1 MRAVAAASHQG
12 KGMHP
17 AIFVLGLLAAGWMAL
32 AMTFLTRQHDATSI
46 GFAAL
51 FWIAL
56 VALVWTRWVRRPAG
70 WLMRLA
76 ATVALAMLVSAV
88 WTWTSRTDVFLDAR
102 CGCASAVAFWRL
114 LFAWAGGVGLCRL
127 LLGRALP
134 RLLRPRT
141 LREWLATLL
150 LVAWTALCGWV
161 LARNVSVEVLAA
173 SVRPL
178 LLGLGLPLLVLAA
191 IAGWIGHASRGWRRR
206 RRQAKADYLALDAAA
221 RQRILS
227 MVERAAARGPR
238 LLLYRCEGEAGWQL
252 QAPHVGGAALLP
264 ADVDWPAAADGDPA
278 VLLLQLPLPE
288 VLPAPW
294 PSRVVTVWWL
304 PSQREAV
311 VASHARDAAVAER
324 EQPVRT
330 TTDWPLEVPRQ
341 GLRAL
346 VVPALTHDPA
356 GADEDE
362 DGQDEDI
369 CALLLARDAG
379 LRRLMEAASTQ
390 PREVLARV
398 ISGDPDVDVVD
409 ACTSVLVGGAPQLI
423 QGPHAAR
430 CDRCAAPLRFLVSSG
445 DLAGGHAFGDSGI
458 VYVYGCDAHPDQCR
472 AFVDSH

>member
-1 MRAVAAASHQG
+1 
-12 KGMHP
+12 MHP

-56 VALVWTRWVRRPAG
+56 VALVWTRWVRRQAG
-70 WLMRLA
+70 WLMQLA

-114 LFAWAGGVGLCRL
+114 LLAWAGGVGLCRL
-127 LLGRALP
+127 ILASALS

-141 LREWLATLL
+141 LREWLVTLL
-150 LVAWTALCGWV
+150 LLAWTALCGWV

-191 IAGWIGHASRGWRRR
+191 IAGWISHASHGWRRR

-227 MVERAAARGPR
+227 LVERAAARGPR
-238 LLLYRCEGEAGWQL
+238 LLLYQQEGEAGWQL
-252 QAPHVGGAALLP
+252 QTPHVGGAALLP
-264 ADVDWPAAADGDPA
+264 ADLDWPVAAGGDPA

-294 PSRVVTVWWL
+294 PSRVVTLWWL

-311 VASHARDAAVAER
+311 VASHARAAAVMER

-346 VVPALTHDPA
+346 AVPAPTRHPD
-356 GADEDE
+356 GEDEDE
-362 DGQDEDI
+362 QDEDI

-379 LRRLMEAASTQ
+379 LRRLMAAASPQ

-398 ISGDPDVDVVD
+398 VTGDPEADAVD
-409 ACTSVLVGGAPQLI
+409 ACSSVLVGGLPQLI

-430 CDRCAAPLRFLVSSG
+430 CDLCAAPLRFLFSSG
-445 DLAGGHAFGDSGI
+445 DLARGHAFGDSGI